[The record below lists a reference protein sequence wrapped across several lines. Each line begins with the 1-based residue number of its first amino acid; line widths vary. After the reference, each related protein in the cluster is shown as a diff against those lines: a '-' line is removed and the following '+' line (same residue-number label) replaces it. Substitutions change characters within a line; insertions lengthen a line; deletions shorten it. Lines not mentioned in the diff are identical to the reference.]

1 MYKLDFISFVQIDN
15 QNSILGLT
23 TKAEFLSQ
31 NKMVGLK
38 HRRKFG

>member
-1 MYKLDFISFVQIDN
+1 MYKINFISFVQIDN

-23 TKAEFLSQ
+23 TKADALSQ

>member
-1 MYKLDFISFVQIDN
+1 MYKINFVSFLQIYN
-15 QNSILGLT
+15 QNPIPGFT
-23 TKAEFLSQ
+23 IKADCLSE